1 VRKGVSD
8 ESWCGCVQVVFNMM
22 SKHEGLHTLEAAGGV
37 MFITLVEAIYP
48 GKALLGPSEY

>member
-1 VRKGVSD
+1 MPD